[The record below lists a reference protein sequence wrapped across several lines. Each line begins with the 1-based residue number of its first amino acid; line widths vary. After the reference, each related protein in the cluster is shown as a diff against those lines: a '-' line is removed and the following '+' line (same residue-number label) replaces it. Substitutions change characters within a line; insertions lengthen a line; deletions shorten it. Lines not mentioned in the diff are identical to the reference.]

1 MRIADPKYY
10 GGDAARRDDALA
22 AIARQGCRFLVFG
35 RTLDGCFATLAG
47 LNVPAPLRALCE
59 EVSETEFRADVS
71 STELRDG

>member
-1 MRIADPKYY
+1 
-10 GGDAARRDDALA
+10 
-22 AIARQGCRFLVFG
+22 VFG
-35 RTLDGCFATLAG
+35 RTLDGGFATLAE